1 LSKGALRRAPLNPL
15 SFGRSESGLA
25 ANPLRA
31 QPWLWMVAV
40 SDPLAGIRV
49 VDLTRILA
57 GPYCTQALAD
67 AGADVVKVEEREK
80 GDDTRGWG
88 PPFVGGES
96 TYFLSVNRGK
106 RGITLNLKDPR
117 GRDLLWRLLDHADVL
132 VENYRPGT
140 LDRLGFSS
148 DEVHRRRSSLIH
160 ASISGYGADGPWGGR
175 PGYDA
180 VVQGEGGLMSI
191 TGSPDGP
198 PFKVG
203 ASLVDVLAGMTAFQ
217 GILLA
222 LLRRQSTGEGA
233 RVEASLLE
241 SLLPTLT
248 YHAATWLLAAQVPAR
263 LGNRHPSLAPYE
275 TFEAADGHVI
285 VGVGSEPLWRSF
297 CTVLGRSDLAA
308 DPRFETNARRVA
320 SYDALRAVLV
330 PLLRARRVDEW
341 MSALTEA
348 GVPCGRVRTV
358 AEALENP
365 QVAARGLLLD
375 VDHPRAGRGRYV
387 GSPIGL
393 GGAGRGSRRPP
404 PLLGQHTDE
413 VLGEW
418 LGLSAEQVAELRRGG
433 VV

>member
-1 LSKGALRRAPLNPL
+1 
-15 SFGRSESGLA
+15 
-25 ANPLRA
+25 
-31 QPWLWMVAV
+31 V
-40 SDPLAGIRV
+40 SDPLAGIKV

-67 AGADVVKVEEREK
+67 AGADVVKVEEPSK

-88 PPFVGGES
+88 PPFIEGES
-96 TYFLSVNRGK
+96 AYFLSVNRGK
-106 RGITLNLKDPR
+106 RGITLNLKHPR
-117 GRDLLWRLLDHADVL
+117 GQHLLWRLLEHADVL

-140 LDRLGFSS
+140 LDRLGFSY
-148 DEVHRRRSSLIH
+148 DAVRARRPALVYG
-160 ASISGYGADGPWGGR
+160 SISGYGADGPWGGR

-191 TGSPDGP
+191 TGAPDGP

-203 ASLVDVLAGMTAFQ
+203 ASLVDVLAGMSAFQ

-248 YHAATWLLAAQVPAR
+248 YHASTWLLAGQVPAR

-297 CTVLGRSDLAA
+297 CALLGRSDLAA
-308 DPRFETNARRVA
+308 DPRFQANPQRVA
-320 SYDALRAVLV
+320 NYDALRAVLA
-330 PLLRARRVDEW
+330 PILRSRTVGDW
-341 MSALTEA
+341 LSALGEA
-348 GVPCGRVRTV
+348 GIPCGRVRTV

-375 VDHPRAGRGRYV
+375 VEHPRAGRGRYV

-393 GGAGRGSRRPP
+393 TGAGRGSRRPP

-413 VLGEW
+413 VLREW
-418 LGLSAEQVAELRRGG
+418 LDLSGAEVEDLRQGG

>member
-1 LSKGALRRAPLNPL
+1 VVKPL
-15 SFGRSESGLA
+15 
-25 ANPLRA
+25 
-31 QPWLWMVAV
+31 
-40 SDPLAGIRV
+40 DGIRV

-67 AGADVVKVEEREK
+67 AGADVVKVEEPAK

-88 PPFVGGES
+88 PPFVNGES
-96 TYFLSVNRGK
+96 AYFLSVNRGK

-117 GRDLLWRLLDHADVL
+117 GADLLWRLIERSDVL

-140 LDRLGFSS
+140 LDRLGFSHE
-148 DEVHRRRSSLIH
+148 EVRRRRPSLVY

-203 ASLVDVLAGMTAFQ
+203 ASLVDVLAGMSAFQ

-222 LLRRQSTGEGA
+222 LLRRKSTGAGA

-248 YHAATWLLAAQVPAR
+248 YHAATWLLAGQVPAR

-297 CTVLGRSDLAA
+297 CAMIGRSDLAA
-308 DPRFETNARRVA
+308 DPRFETNALRVA
-320 SYDALRAVLV
+320 NYEALRAALA
-330 PLLRARRVDEW
+330 PLMRSRTVDEW
-341 MSALTEA
+341 MSALGEA
-348 GVPCGRVRTV
+348 GIPGGRVRTV

-375 VDHPRAGRGRYV
+375 VEHPRAGRGRYV
-387 GSPIGL
+387 GSPIALDGST
-393 GGAGRGSRRPP
+393 RGSRRPP
-404 PLLGQHTDE
+404 PLLGQHTEE
-413 VLGEW
+413 VLEEW
-418 LGLSAEQVAELRRGG
+418 LGLSAADVAGLRRGG

>member
-1 LSKGALRRAPLNPL
+1 VNPL
-15 SFGRSESGLA
+15 
-25 ANPLRA
+25 
-31 QPWLWMVAV
+31 Q
-40 SDPLAGIRV
+40 GIKV

-88 PPFVGGES
+88 PPFVIEQGGAAAHPPEPPRPRAGVDPSLGQPYPAES

-117 GRDLLWRLLDHADVL
+117 GQDLLWRLLDHADVL
-132 VENYRPGT
+132 VENFRPGT
-140 LDRLGFSS
+140 LDRLGFSPGA
-148 DEVHRRRSSLIH
+148 VRARQPRVVY

-191 TGSPDGP
+191 TGAADGP

-203 ASLVDVLAGMTAFQ
+203 ASLVDVLAGMSAFQ

-222 LLRRQSTGEGA
+222 LLRRQSTGEGG

-241 SLLPTLT
+241 SVLPTLT
-248 YHAATWLLAAQVPAR
+248 YHASTWLLAGQVPAR

-275 TFEAADGHVI
+275 TFETSDGHVI

-297 CTVLGRSDLAA
+297 CGILGRDDLAA
-308 DPRFETNARRVA
+308 DPRFDTNARRVA
-320 SYDALRAVLV
+320 NYDALRAVLA
-330 PLLRARRVDEW
+330 PILLSRTEGDW
-341 MSALTEA
+341 TTALGEA
-348 GVPCGRVRTV
+348 GIPCGRVRTV
-358 AEALENP
+358 AEALANP
-365 QVAARGLLLD
+365 QVEARGLLLE

-387 GSPIGL
+387 GSPIAL
-393 GGAGRGSRRPP
+393 DGAGRGSRRPP
-404 PLLGQHTDE
+404 PLLGQHTEE

-418 LGLSAEQVAELRRGG
+418 LGLSAEAVGDLRRGG

>member
-1 LSKGALRRAPLNPL
+1 VVDPLD
-15 SFGRSESGLA
+15 GIRV
-25 ANPLRA
+25 
-31 QPWLWMVAV
+31 VA
-40 SDPLAGIRV
+40 DPLAGVRV

-67 AGADVVKVEEREK
+67 AGADVVKIEEPAK

-88 PPFVGGES
+88 PPFVEGES

-106 RGITLNLKDPR
+106 RGLTLNLKHPR
-117 GRDLLWRLLDHADVL
+117 GRDLLWRLVDGADVL

-140 LDRLGFSS
+140 LDRLGFSY
-148 DEVHRRRSSLIH
+148 DAVHRRRPSLVY

-203 ASLVDVLAGMTAFQ
+203 ASLVDVLAGMSAFQ

-222 LLRRQSTGEGA
+222 LLRRPSTGEGA

-241 SLLPTLT
+241 SLLPPLA
-248 YHAATWLLAAQVPAR
+248 YHAATWLLAGRVPAR

-275 TFEAADGHVI
+275 TFEAADGYVI

-297 CTVLGRSDLAA
+297 CDVIGRSDLAA
-308 DPRFETNARRVA
+308 DPRFDTNAKRVA
-320 SYDALRAVLV
+320 NYDALRAVLA
-330 PLLRARRVDEW
+330 PLLRARPAGDWLR
-341 MSALTEA
+341 ALEEA

-375 VDHPRAGRGRYV
+375 VEHPRAGRGRYL
-387 GSPIGL
+387 GSPIRL
-393 GGAGRGSRRPP
+393 DGAGRGSRRPP
-404 PLLGQHTDE
+404 PLLGQHTEE
-413 VLGEW
+413 VLAEW
-418 LGLSAEQVAELRRGG
+418 LGLSAADVADLRRGG

>member
-1 LSKGALRRAPLNPL
+1 VNPL
-15 SFGRSESGLA
+15 E
-25 ANPLRA
+25 
-31 QPWLWMVAV
+31 
-40 SDPLAGIRV
+40 GIRV

-67 AGADVVKVEEREK
+67 AGADVVKVEEPNK

-88 PPFVGGES
+88 PPFIEGES
-96 TYFLSVNRGK
+96 AYFLSVNRGK
-106 RGITLNLKDPR
+106 RGITLNLKDSR
-117 GRDLLWRLLDHADVL
+117 GGDILWRLLDHADVL

-140 LDRLGFSS
+140 LDRLGFSY
-148 DEVHRRRSSLIH
+148 DAVRARRPALVY

-191 TGSPDGP
+191 TGAPDGP
-198 PFKVG
+198 PFKAG
-203 ASLVDVLAGMTAFQ
+203 ASLVDVLAGMSAFQ

-248 YHAATWLLAAQVPAR
+248 YHASTWLLAGQVPAR

-297 CTVLGRSDLAA
+297 CALLGRSDLAA
-308 DPRFETNARRVA
+308 DPRFQANPQRVA
-320 SYDALRAVLV
+320 NYDALRAVLA
-330 PLLRARRVDEW
+330 PILRSRTVGDW
-341 MSALTEA
+341 LSALGEA
-348 GVPCGRVRTV
+348 GIPCGRVRTV

-375 VDHPRAGRGRYV
+375 VEHPRAGRGRYV

-393 GGAGRGSRRPP
+393 TGAGRGSRRPP

-413 VLGEW
+413 VLRDW
-418 LGLSAEQVAELRRGG
+418 LDLSGAEVEDLRQGG

>member
-1 LSKGALRRAPLNPL
+1 
-15 SFGRSESGLA
+15 
-25 ANPLRA
+25 
-31 QPWLWMVAV
+31 V
-40 SDPLAGIRV
+40 DPLAGIKV

-117 GRDLLWRLLDHADVL
+117 GQELLWRLLDHADVL

-140 LDRLGFSS
+140 LDRLGFSH
-148 DEVHRRRSSLIH
+148 DAVRARRPRVVY
-160 ASISGYGADGPWGGR
+160 ASISGYGAEGPWGGR

-191 TGSPDGP
+191 TGAADGP

-203 ASLVDVLAGMTAFQ
+203 ASLVDVLAGMSAFQ

-222 LLRRQSTGEGA
+222 LLRRQSTGEGG

-241 SLLPTLT
+241 SVLPTLT
-248 YHAATWLLAAQVPAR
+248 YHASTWLLAGQVPAR

-275 TFEAADGHVI
+275 TFATSDGHVI

-297 CTVLGRSDLAA
+297 CGILGRDDLAA
-308 DPRFETNARRVA
+308 DPRFDTNARRVA
-320 SYDALRAVLV
+320 NYDALRAVLA
-330 PLLRARRVDEW
+330 PILLSRTEGDW
-341 MSALTEA
+341 TTALGEA
-348 GVPCGRVRTV
+348 GIPCGRVRTV
-358 AEALENP
+358 AEALANP
-365 QVAARGLLLD
+365 QVEARGLLLE

-387 GSPIGL
+387 GSPIALDGS
-393 GGAGRGSRRPP
+393 GRGSRRPP
-404 PLLGQHTDE
+404 PLLGQHTEE

-418 LGLSAEQVAELRRGG
+418 LGLSAEAVGDLRREG

>member
-1 LSKGALRRAPLNPL
+1 VNPL
-15 SFGRSESGLA
+15 
-25 ANPLRA
+25 
-31 QPWLWMVAV
+31 Q
-40 SDPLAGIRV
+40 GIKV

-67 AGADVVKVEEREK
+67 AGADVVKVEEPGK

-88 PPFVGGES
+88 PPFIEGES

-117 GRDLLWRLLDHADVL
+117 GQALLWRLLDHADVF

-140 LDRLGFSS
+140 LGRLGFSH
-148 DEVHRRRSSLIH
+148 DAVRARQPRVVY

-191 TGSPDGP
+191 TGAADGP

-203 ASLVDVLAGMTAFQ
+203 ASLVDVLAGMSAFQ

-222 LLRRQSTGEGA
+222 LLRRQSTGEGG
-233 RVEASLLE
+233 RVETSLLE

-248 YHAATWLLAAQVPAR
+248 YHASTWLLAGQVPAR

-275 TFEAADGHVI
+275 TFATLDGHVI

-297 CTVLGRSDLAA
+297 CAVLGRDDLAA

-320 SYDALRAVLV
+320 NYDALRAVLA
-330 PLLRARRVDEW
+330 PILRSRTVGDW
-341 MSALTEA
+341 TTALGEA
-348 GVPCGRVRTV
+348 GIPCGRVRTV
-358 AEALENP
+358 AEALTNP
-365 QVAARGLLLD
+365 QVDARGLLLE

-387 GSPIGL
+387 GSPMAL
-393 GGAGRGSRRPP
+393 DGAGRGSRRPP
-404 PLLGQHTDE
+404 PLLGQHTEE

-418 LGLSAEQVAELRRGG
+418 LGVSAEAVSDLRRGG

>member
-1 LSKGALRRAPLNPL
+1 L
-15 SFGRSESGLA
+15 
-25 ANPLRA
+25 
-31 QPWLWMVAV
+31 AV
-40 SDPLAGIRV
+40 SDPLAGLRV

-67 AGADVVKVEEREK
+67 AGADVVKVEEPGK

-88 PPFVGGES
+88 PPFVEGES

-117 GRDLLWRLLDHADVL
+117 GQDLLWRLLDHADVL
-132 VENYRPGT
+132 VENFRPGT
-140 LDRLGFSS
+140 LDRLGFSP
-148 DEVHRRRSSLIH
+148 DAVRARRPRVVY

-191 TGSPDGP
+191 TGAADGP

-203 ASLVDVLAGMTAFQ
+203 ASLVDVLAGMSACQ

-222 LLRRQSTGEGA
+222 LFRRQSTGEGG

-241 SLLPTLT
+241 SVLPTLT
-248 YHAATWLLAAQVPAR
+248 YHASTWLLAGQVPAR
-263 LGNRHPSLAPYE
+263 LGNRHPNLAPYE
-275 TFEAADGHVI
+275 TFETSDGHVI

-297 CTVLGRSDLAA
+297 CGILGRDDLAT
-308 DPRFETNARRVA
+308 DPRFDTNARRVA
-320 SYDALRAVLV
+320 NYDALRAVLA
-330 PLLRARRVDEW
+330 PILLSRTVGDW
-341 MSALTEA
+341 LTALGEA
-348 GVPCGRVRTV
+348 GIPCGCVRTV
-358 AEALENP
+358 AEALANP
-365 QVAARGLLLD
+365 QVEARGLLLE

-387 GSPIGL
+387 GSPIAL
-393 GGAGRGSRRPP
+393 DGAGRGSRRPP
-404 PLLGQHTDE
+404 PLLGQHTEE
-413 VLGEW
+413 VLGQW
-418 LGLSAEQVAELRRGG
+418 LGLSAEAVGDLRRGG